1 MKVLEKIV
9 LRGVY
14 DEIEEIS
21 KDVNHL
27 INEMLQVEPKKRIN
41 INIILKHTIYK
52 KFKFIYWKW
61 KNIII

>member
-21 KDVNHL
+21 EDANHL

-41 INIILKHTIYK
+41 IDNILKHTKYK
-52 KFKFIYWKW
+52 IFKFIYWKW